1 MTPHTVQPWG
11 ARLEFSPGARA
22 GQGSAGAGPGAER
35 SQPVPPGWLDLGAM
49 GSWRVSPSNRLALQ
63 RRQLRNVKILIK
75 QVFKTSFQLRS
86 ILIDNHSNSS
96 TAPTHKEGTKKHHIS
111 WASPGKQTQKD
122 EHVVHSLSCV
132 QLIAISRTAAHQAF
146 SPPASPTI
154 CSNSYPLSR

>member
-1 MTPHTVQPWG
+1 MLGSSSVLGPVLG
-11 ARLEFSPGARA
+11 R
-22 GQGSAGAGPGAER
+22 GQQGAGPRAER

-49 GSWRVSPSNRLALQ
+49 GSWRVSLSNRLALQ

-122 EHVVHSLSCV
+122 EHVVVQSLSCV
-132 QLIAISRTAAHQAF
+132 QLIAISRTAAHQAS